1 MPRFHAQPRTY
12 TSSKD
17 REPNEC
23 CFRYA
28 PFGVLRFEFVDAVQK
43 ECQYIDDS
51 KIEEDDIY
59 PVYWWH
65 IGCKDTTFFWYMQ
78 IEMDILAQKMD
89 FLAESGQFGS
99 KNTTGTDVAVIKV

>member
-1 MPRFHAQPRTY
+1 MVPGFYTQPCTY
-12 TSSKD
+12 TTSKD
-17 REPNEC
+17 SKPDERC
-23 CFRYA
+23 LGDA

-51 KIEEDDIY
+51 KIEEDDMY

-89 FLAESGQFGS
+89 FLAESGQNGRDLRA
-99 KNTTGTDVAVIKV
+99 GT